1 MCLCLKIIYGCTVCR
16 PTFRRL
22 EVAQRSI
29 HCSHERAWTGV
40 YQGQCILGYFPI
52 TALVQAA
59 KAGTEAIVAA
69 HDLLDVA
76 IRRHKHRAVI
86 TVRGSEHLGPA
97 GAQTV
102 RRRDSECLHA
112 SIRHCQQSVSTLSRC
127 HDKGPQSSQKSAT
140 CSTFLSK
147 CCLSLLGE
155 LE

>member
-1 MCLCLKIIYGCTVCR
+1 MR
-16 PTFRRL
+16 
-22 EVAQRSI
+22 
-29 HCSHERAWTGV
+29 RAWTGV
-40 YQGQCILGYFPI
+40 YQGQRIFGDLPI
-52 TALVQAA
+52 AALVQAA
-59 KAGTEAIVAA
+59 KAGAEAVVAA

-76 IRRHKHRAVI
+76 IRRHEHRAVI
-86 TVRGSEHLGPA
+86 AVCRSEHLGPA

-127 HDKGPQSSQKSAT
+127 HDKWPQSSQKSAT